1 MKASRVLPWV
11 AAIALVALGYGL
23 ARLAPWPAGGGV
35 AAGPGVPQPA
45 ARADKAAPGTVASG
59 GADPVSADTVHFDP
73 GAAQLASI
81 RVETASL
88 APVPL
93 GEPLNA
99 RLAYNENLTAR
110 VFAPIAGRVTSLS
123 LQVGDRVRAGQAL
136 LALDAPELAAAVAD
150 LRKARA
156 DDERR
161 RLALDRAQRLF
172 EAGVL
177 PRREL
182 EAAQAEADVA
192 RAEAQRAER
201 RLRNLSASDPD
212 SATYAL
218 RSPLEGV
225 VAERRVNPGM
235 EVRPDLPDPLFVIT
249 DTSRLW
255 VLIDLPERELAL
267 VRTGQRALVRAD
279 AWPSERFIA
288 TIERIGERV
297 DPATRRVEVRAVVEN
312 IDRRLK
318 PEMYVQVTLL
328 PDQGRQAVRL
338 PNAALVT
345 QGLYS
350 YVFVEGPPGFF
361 RRRKVTLGVQERTH
375 AFVTEG
381 VEPGESVVTTG
392 ALLLNSE
399 LASLVK

>member
-1 MKASRVLPWV
+1 MKTSRLLPWLMAV
-11 AAIALVALGYGL
+11 VLVALGYGL
-23 ARLAPWPAGGGV
+23 ARLVPWPAGGGASSGSV
-35 AAGPGVPQPA
+35 LPAGPAGA
-45 ARADKAAPGTVASG
+45 GKAAPGTVASG

-81 RVETASL
+81 RVEAATL

-93 GEPLNA
+93 GEPLHA
-99 RLAYNENLTAR
+99 RLAYNDNLTAR
-110 VFAPIAGRVTSLS
+110 VFAPIAGRITRLS
-123 LQVGDRVRAGQAL
+123 LQVGDRVRAGQVL

-156 DDERR
+156 EDERR
-161 RLALDRAQRLF
+161 RLALERAQRLF
-172 EAGVL
+172 DAGVM

-182 EAAQAEADVA
+182 EGAQAEADVA

-201 RLRNLSASDPD
+201 RLRNLSATDAD
-212 SATYAL
+212 SAAYTL
-218 RSPLEGV
+218 RSPLDGV

-249 DTSRLW
+249 ETSRLW

-267 VRTGQRALVRAD
+267 VRPGQRALVRAD
-279 AWPSERFIA
+279 AWPTERFIA

-297 DPATRRVEVRAVVEN
+297 DPATRRVEVRAVVDNLE
-312 IDRRLK
+312 RRLK

-328 PDQGRQAVRL
+328 PDQGQQAVRL
-338 PNAALVT
+338 PNASLVT

-361 RRRKVTLGVQERTH
+361 RRRKVTLGVQDRTH

-381 VEPGESVVTTG
+381 VEAGESVVTTG

-399 LASLVK
+399 LATLVK

>member
-1 MKASRVLPWV
+1 MSVSRVWPWLL
-11 AAIALVALGYGL
+11 AIAMVALGYGL
-23 ARLAPWPAGGGV
+23 ARLSPVPASGVAGGATALPPSG
-35 AAGPGVPQPA
+35 
-45 ARADKAAPGTVASG
+45 RADRAAPGTVASG

-81 RVETASL
+81 RVEAATM

-93 GEPLNA
+93 GEPLHA

-110 VFAPIAGRVTSLS
+110 VHTPIAGRITGLS
-123 LQVGDRVRAGQAL
+123 LQVGDRVRTGQAL
-136 LALDAPELAAAVAD
+136 LTLDAPELAAAVAD
-150 LRKARA
+150 ARKARA

-161 RLALDRAQRLF
+161 RLALERAQRLV
-172 EAGVL
+172 EVGVL

-182 EAAQAEADVA
+182 EAAQAEADMA

-201 RLRNLSASDPD
+201 RLRNLAAADAD
-212 SATYAL
+212 SATYTL

-235 EVRPDLPDPLFVIT
+235 EVRPDTQDPLFVVT
-249 DTSRLW
+249 ETSRLW
-255 VLIDLPERELAL
+255 VLIDLPERELSL
-267 VRTGQRALVRAD
+267 VRPGQRALVRAD
-279 AWPSERFIA
+279 AWPAERFMA
-288 TIERIGERV
+288 TIERVGERV
-297 DPATRRVEVRAVVEN
+297 DPTTRRVEVRAVVEN
-312 IDRRLK
+312 FARRLK

-338 PNAALVT
+338 PNSALVT

-361 RRRKVTLGVQERTH
+361 RRRKVTLGVQDRTH

-399 LASLVK
+399 LATLVK